1 MSISNPLRLTR
12 NYSST
17 SRRCGELWTQSS
29 EAEKKKYND
38 IFIKEKEMLY
48 KEQGKPNTTI
58 KKKKKSEKDYGESKR
73 PKNSKK
79 LETIDVSEGSD

>member
-1 MSISNPLRLTR
+1 
-12 NYSST
+12 
-17 SRRCGELWTQSS
+17 
-29 EAEKKKYND
+29 
-38 IFIKEKEMLY
+38 MLY